1 MIFLKK
7 LLLATVKFGPPI
19 FTSVVLTK
27 HGNTGYVLLCVCES
41 PHRHQKM
48 ILKRTKTIMRKFY
61 QMSRTFLKKL
71 VPCRESNSG
80 SLRWLRASVP
90 LLLITAGNPFPRF
103 NHFHHRA
110 RISNAPGVLLHRSLR
125 P

>member
-41 PHRHQKM
+41 PHRHQKNDIEKNENDNEK
-48 ILKRTKTIMRKFY
+48 ILSNVKNFPQK
-61 QMSRTFLKKL
+61 
-71 VPCRESNSG
+71 NSG
-80 SLRWLRASVP
+80 SGRNRTCEACAGYALRYHSS
-90 LLLITAGNPFPRF
+90 LLQREIHFPVST
-103 NHFHHRA
+103 
-110 RISNAPGVLLHRSLR
+110 ISTTEPENILKNEN
-125 P
+125 

>member
-41 PHRHQKM
+41 PHRHQKNDIEKNENDNEK
-48 ILKRTKTIMRKFY
+48 ILSNVKNFPQKIGALPRIE
-61 QMSRTFLKKL
+61 LGKL
-71 VPCRESNSG
+71 ALVTRFGTTPPYYSG
-80 SLRWLRASVP
+80 KSISP
-90 LLLITAGNPFPRF
+90 FQPFPPQGQKIF
-103 NHFHHRA
+103 
-110 RISNAPGVLLHRSLR
+110 
-125 P
+125 